1 MYLVKHLRLSFL
13 WKSAVATKANS
24 KPYETFEM
32 ELFPQALT
40 SYRGEFRIFPNNY
53 GGALVF
59 LLTICYFEE
68 CNESICLLWYIFS
81 KDRCFYRYL
90 HILTTVFFNPGISN
104 QMSLIVISVDYS
116 STARGKQRGR
126 FASNNHC

>member
-1 MYLVKHLRLSFL
+1 MYLIKHLRLSFL

-32 ELFPQALT
+32 ELFPQVLT

-53 GGALVF
+53 GSISIGYIF
-59 LLTICYFEE
+59 FKE

-90 HILTTVFFNPGISN
+90 HILTTVFFNPSISN

-116 STARGKQRGR
+116 GIDRGKQKGR